1 MNAKDIGWS
10 VLGAIV
16 VVLILDTLWPFLP
29 SSGPFS
35 QLTETLEAVS
45 NLAIPAMVIG
55 VPAVAYYL
63 LSKL

>member
-1 MNAKDIGWS
+1 MNPEDIGWS
-10 VLGAIV
+10 VLGAII
-16 VVLILDTLWPFLP
+16 VVLVLDILWPFLP

-35 QLTETLEAVS
+35 QLTGALEAVS

-63 LSKL
+63 LSEI